1 VVVVADQVTLGYLQV
16 LLAVLAVEVLIQ
28 GREAQHQQRHQV
40 RAMLAAM
47 GLQPALIQEVAVV
60 EVLALAQLEQMQRVQ
75 RVVMVVL
82 PIHQQLQD
90 QQFIMQVA
98 AVAVHI

>member
-1 VVVVADQVTLGYLQV
+1 
-16 LLAVLAVEVLIQ
+16 VEGRIQ
-28 GREAQHQQRHQV
+28 AREGQHQQHHQ
-40 RAMLAAM
+40 AKEMLAAM
-47 GLQPALIQEVAVV
+47 GLQPTLIQEVAVV